1 MTAEQVSA
9 SPLAL
14 GRLGFAVK
22 VLGRPNLKSDD
33 ARRWQSGPHLSV
45 SLGYLDA
52 IFDYLAAMGIRMYR
66 MSSNLAPYAT
76 HPDLPQFHGQ
86 IDECREEL
94 ARVGTKARQLDLR
107 LSFHPGQYTVLN
119 SPRVDVAEAAARDVV
134 YQADLLDALGCGPEA
149 RIVIHVGGVYGD
161 RTAAID
167 RFVARYLD
175 LPARVQHRLVVEND
189 EISYSVVDTLTIHER
204 TGVALVWDILHHRL
218 NNPAHLGDAEAC
230 RLCLA
235 TWPPDQV
242 PKIHFSSP
250 RVDAPAAEQ
259 QGEPGPAAAKRSG
272 NPRQHGDWI
281 DGADFIR
288 FMGEMAGARFD
299 VMLEAKQKD
308 LALLRLREEI
318 AGAGL
323 RARIW

>member
-1 MTAEQVSA
+1 M
-9 SPLAL
+9 PD
-14 GRLGFAVK
+14 RLGFAVK
-22 VLGRPNLKSDD
+22 VLGRPGLKSDD

-52 IFDYLAAMGIRMYR
+52 VLDYLGEGGIRMYR

-86 IDECREEL
+86 IDECREQL
-94 ARVGTKARQLDLR
+94 ARVGEKARRLDIR

-119 SPRVDVAEAAARDVV
+119 SPRVDVAVAAARDVA

-149 RIVIHVGGVYGD
+149 RIVLHVGGVHGD
-161 RTAAID
+161 RTAAIE
-167 RFVARYLD
+167 RFIERYLR
-175 LPARVQHRLVVEND
+175 LPERAQRRLVVEND
-189 EISYSVVDTLTIHER
+189 ETSYGVWDTLAIHDR
-204 TGVALVWDILHHRL
+204 TEVSLVWDILHHRL

-235 TWPPDQV
+235 TWPADQV

-250 RVDAPAAEQ
+250 RAEPPAM
-259 QGEPGPAAAKRSG
+259 EPGQDGQGAARRRV

-281 DGADFIR
+281 DGTDFIT
-288 FMGEMAGARFD
+288 FMHEMAGARFD

-308 LALLRLREEI
+308 LALCRLRESI

>member
-1 MTAEQVSA
+1 MMAEPNSPA
-9 SPLAL
+9 SPKPS
-14 GRLGFAVK
+14 RLGFAVK

-33 ARRWQSGPHLSV
+33 ARRWQNGPHLSV
-45 SLGYLDA
+45 SLGYLEA
-52 IFDYLAAMGIRMYR
+52 IFDYLGETGIHMYR

-86 IDECREEL
+86 IAECRQDL
-94 ARVGTKARQLDLR
+94 ARVGEKARQLDIR

-119 SPRVDVAEAAARDVV
+119 SPHDHVARAAAQDVV
-134 YQADLLDALGCGPEA
+134 CQADLLDALGCGPEA

-161 RTAAID
+161 RAAAID
-167 RFVARYLD
+167 RFVERYLD
-175 LPARVQHRLVVEND
+175 LPERAQRRLVVEND
-189 EISYSVVDTLTIHER
+189 ETSYSVVDTLAIHER
-204 TGVALVWDILHHRL
+204 TGVSLVWDILHHRL
-218 NNPAHLGDAEAC
+218 NNPAHLGAAEAC

-250 RVDAPAAEQ
+250 RAEAPVVD
-259 QGEPGPAAAKRSG
+259 GEAGATRKG

-281 DGADFIR
+281 DGTDFIA
-288 FMGEMAGARFD
+288 FMGETAGARFD

-308 LALLRLREEI
+308 LALLRLREDI

-323 RARIW
+323 QLRIW

>member
-1 MTAEQVSA
+1 MTSEPTSDR
-9 SPLAL
+9 SL
-14 GRLGFAVK
+14 GPNRLGFAVK

-52 IFDYLAAMGIRMYR
+52 IFDYLGETGIRMYR
-66 MSSNLAPYAT
+66 ISSNLAPYAT

-94 ARVGTKARQLDLR
+94 ARVGAKARDLDIR

-161 RTAAID
+161 RAAAID
-167 RFVARYLD
+167 RFVERYAA
-175 LPARVQHRLVVEND
+175 LPEHAQERLVVEND
-189 EISYSVVDTLTIHER
+189 EISYSVVDTLAIHER
-204 TGVALVWDILHHRL
+204 TGVSLVWDILHHRI
-218 NNPAHLGDAEAC
+218 NNPAGLPDVEVC
-230 RLCLA
+230 RRCLA
-235 TWPPDQV
+235 TWPAGQV
-242 PKIHFSSP
+242 PKIHYSSE
-250 RVDAPAAEQ
+250 RVAQPPVEQ
-259 QGEPGPAAAKRSG
+259 MADGEARAKRSG
-272 NPRQHGDWI
+272 RPGQHDDWI
-281 DGADFIR
+281 DGDDFIT
-288 FMGEMAGARFD
+288 FMTGMGDTRFD

-308 LALLRLREEI
+308 LALLRLRGDI
-318 AGAGL
+318 AAAGL
-323 RARIW
+323 QLRIW

>member
-1 MTAEQVSA
+1 MMAEPGICSATAPS
-9 SPLAL
+9 
-14 GRLGFAVK
+14 RLGFAVK
-22 VLGRPNLKSDD
+22 VLGRPNMKSDD

-45 SLGYLDA
+45 SLGYLEA
-52 IFDYLAAMGIRMYR
+52 IFDYLGETGIRMYR
-66 MSSNLAPYAT
+66 ISSNLAPYAT
-76 HPDLPQFHGQ
+76 HPDLPQFHVQ

-94 ARVGTKARQLDLR
+94 ARVGTRARERDIR
-107 LSFHPGQYTVLN
+107 LSFHPGQYVVLN
-119 SPRVDVAEAAARDVV
+119 SPHEHVAEAAARDVV
-134 YQADLLDALGCGPEA
+134 QQAEILDALGCGPEA
-149 RIVIHVGGVYGD
+149 RIVLHVGGVYGD

-167 RFVARYLD
+167 RFVARYLE
-175 LPARVQHRLVVEND
+175 LPERVRGRLVVEND
-189 EISYSVVDTLTIHER
+189 ETSYSVVDTLLIHER
-204 TGVALVWDILHHRL
+204 TGVSLVWDILHHRL

-250 RVDAPAAEQ
+250 RVDSAAMN
-259 QGEPGPAAAKRSG
+259 QGEDGEASARRRG

-281 DGADFIR
+281 DGADFIT
-288 FMGEMAGARFD
+288 FMDEMAGARFD

-318 AGAGL
+318 DRAGL
-323 RARIW
+323 RERVW

>member
-1 MTAEQVSA
+1 MMAESGTAA
-9 SPLAL
+9 SN
-14 GRLGFAVK
+14 RLGFAVK

-45 SLGYLDA
+45 SLGYLAA
-52 IFDYLAAMGIRMYR
+52 IFDYLGEAGIRMYR

-76 HPDLPQFHGQ
+76 HPDLPQFHRQ
-86 IDECREEL
+86 IDECREDL
-94 ARVGTKARQLDLR
+94 ARVGERARQLDIR

-119 SPRVDVAEAAARDVV
+119 SPHDHVANAAAQDVV

-161 RTAAID
+161 RAAALD

-175 LPARVQHRLVVEND
+175 LPERAQRRLVVEND
-189 EISYSVVDTLTIHER
+189 ETSYSVVDTLAIHER
-204 TGVALVWDILHHRL
+204 TGVSLVWDILHHRL

-250 RVDAPAAEQ
+250 RVDPAAVE
-259 QGEPGPAAAKRSG
+259 QGEAGAKRKA
-272 NPRQHGDWI
+272 NPRQHGDLI
-281 DGADFIR
+281 DGADFIT

-323 RARIW
+323 QTRIW